1 MPRNRQL
8 NNIIRSEHLRPDAV
22 VESDVK
28 DLAVTT
34 AKIANLNVTTG
45 KIAADA
51 VTNDKLGPHQKKHL
65 TFSADVNSAGV
76 GVFTMTDASG
86 GAQTI
91 PDNAIITAV
100 VYEKSVSIGSAGSA
114 TIKLGVTGNDDAFIA
129 ATAFDNAAFTADV
142 TALTNEVPLKLD
154 GAKSVIGTVAT
165 AALNAGVFFVRVE
178 YYEGA

>member
-34 AKIANLNVTTG
+34 AKIAN
-45 KIAADA
+45 DA

-65 TFSADVNSAGV
+65 TFKADVSAQGT
-76 GVFTMTDASG
+76 GAFTMTDATG
-86 GAQTI
+86 AAQTI
-91 PDNAIITAV
+91 PDNAIITAAI
-100 VYEKSVSIGSAGSA
+100 YEKSVTIGSAGSA

>member
-34 AKIANLNVTTG
+34 AKIAN
-45 KIAADA
+45 DA
-51 VTNDKLGPHQKKHL
+51 VTNEKLGVHQKKHL
-65 TFSADVNSAGV
+65 TFSANVSAAGT
-76 GVFTMTDASG
+76 GVFTMTSATG

-100 VYEKSVSIGSAGSA
+100 VYEKGVAIGSAGSA
-114 TIKLGVTGNDDAFIA
+114 TIKLGITGNDDAFVA
-129 ATAFDNAAFTADV
+129 ATAFDNAVFTADV
-142 TALTNEVPLKLD
+142 TALTNEIPLKTS
-154 GAKSVIGTVAT
+154 AAVSVIGTVAT
-165 AALNAGVFFVRVE
+165 AALNAGSFFVRVE
-178 YYEGA
+178 FYEGA

>member
-34 AKIANLNVTTG
+34 AKIAN
-45 KIAADA
+45 DA
-51 VTNDKLGPHQKKHL
+51 VTNEKLGAHQKKHL
-65 TFSADVNSAGV
+65 TFSADVSSAGV
-76 GVFTMTDASG
+76 GVFTMTSAAG
-86 GAQTI
+86 AAQTI

-100 VYEKSVSIGSAGSA
+100 VYAKSVSIGSAGSA